1 MKLKQLFQSAIFALA
16 LGTSG
21 FAAAVPIV
29 YEGTLTAGVTAGG
42 FINDPSLTGS
52 PNDDFWRF
60 SANRGDV
67 IEIIV
72 NRLNAALDP
81 ATNLYFGVGADT
93 TALTQVSSADDEFP
107 ELAGFAGPF
116 ADPRIVYTAAVSG
129 DYTLQVWDFLSGPQV
144 AGGFCYQ
151 VTLNGSPT
159 QQQFGCNNTVP
170 EPGSLGLMGLALA
183 IFAGFGVVRR
193 RRQNL
198 P

>member
-16 LGTSG
+16 LSTSG
-21 FAAAVPIV
+21 FSAAVPIV

-60 SANRGDV
+60 SANQGDV

-72 NRLNAALDP
+72 NRLNADLDP
-81 ATNLYFGVGADT
+81 ATILYFGVGADT
-93 TALTQVSSADDEFP
+93 TALTQVASADDNFT

-116 ADPRIVYTAAVSG
+116 ADPRILYTAAASG
-129 DYTLQVWDFLSGPQV
+129 DYTLQVWDFLSGSQI

-159 QQQFGCNNTVP
+159 QQQFGCNTVP
-170 EPGSLGLMGLALA
+170 EPSSLALMGLALT
-183 IFAGFGVVRR
+183 IFAGFGIVRR

-198 P
+198 L